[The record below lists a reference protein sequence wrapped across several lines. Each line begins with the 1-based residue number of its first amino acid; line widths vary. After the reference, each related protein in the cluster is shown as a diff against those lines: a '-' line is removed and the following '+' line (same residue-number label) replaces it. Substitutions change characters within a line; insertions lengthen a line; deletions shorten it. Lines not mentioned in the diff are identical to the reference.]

1 MKSTLSDTMTPC
13 LTMTEIEELSPEE
26 YSYFLSFGD
35 PLKPNTLEQM
45 IDNFLEGYCI

>member
-1 MKSTLSDTMTPC
+1 
-13 LTMTEIEELSPEE
+13 MTEIEELSPEE

-35 PLKPNTLEQM
+35 SLKPNTLEQM